1 MVFEERLILSKEDS
15 GDIVRNE
22 HLARYRFAAQ
32 FVRGKKVL
40 DIACG
45 SGYGS
50 KLLAESGAS
59 EVVGF
64 DCDAEMAAEN
74 QKNNSLK
81 NLIYKE
87 GNAVDIP
94 AREREFDI
102 AVSFETIEHLKD
114 EDQEKFV
121 LELKR
126 TVSDEGLVLISTPNL
141 VISNNKNPY
150 HIKELNREDFEN
162 ILKKYFPAVVVFEQG
177 NGIASF
183 IRNPN
188 SNIIKESEIVS
199 FSEPLYFLAVCSKRE
214 IPEII
219 LKGEGMGSVSVA
231 AYNRLKN
238 NPVLKISNKI
248 YPIIKKLFRK

>member
-1 MVFEERLILSKEDS
+1 MVFEERLILSKEDF

-32 FVRGKKVL
+32 FVGGKKVL

-50 KLLAESGAS
+50 KFLAESGAS

-64 DCDAEMAAEN
+64 DCDAEIVAEN

-87 GNAVDIP
+87 GSAIDIP
-94 AREREFDI
+94 VGEKEFDI
-102 AVSFETIEHLKD
+102 AVSFETIEHLKA

-121 LELKR
+121 SELKR
-126 TVSDEGLVLISTPNL
+126 AVSDEGLVLISTPNL

-150 HIKELNREDFEN
+150 HIKELDREDFES
-162 ILKKYFPAVVVFEQG
+162 ILKKYFSAVIVFEQG

-183 IRNPN
+183 VKNPI
-188 SNIIKESEIVS
+188 SNIIKEAEIVS
-199 FSEPLYFLAVCSKRE
+199 FSEPLYFLAVVPSGKFPRR
-214 IPEII
+214 
-219 LKGEGMGSVSVA
+219 S
-231 AYNRLKN
+231 
-238 NPVLKISNKI
+238 
-248 YPIIKKLFRK
+248 